1 MDSGIA
7 VELRGDHGEYYP
19 GYVCGYKDPE
29 HFIFKF
35 IGETTSDLPSEI
47 SVRPCQLRKPP
58 KNTRHDFSKCEL
70 SVGLA
75 VEALFGKAPKDNDIS
90 TLVYAPGELPPSW
103 WPAQVAKQ
111 KGEFIVLDLPKVEE
125 SGNQHPEGLRIPL
138 PTFEPVVE
146 HEQVRPQSTQKMMS
160 VSDFHTCILEVP
172 KELENLFQEQQ
183 NLQHIVRTC
192 GPSMLVCKVTPE
204 IQLPNGCQANL
215 EDETKAYFLVICT
228 SVEGIQKAQTLG
240 PEIARMLRQKFA
252 ILHQIGELNRKL
264 KENQA
269 GKSDALFHEEFP
281 VSPDLIGQSIGAR
294 GANIRRARALDGVV
308 SVVLRPETCTFK
320 VVGKTKEAVDSA
332 KKVLEYATEIMQVP
346 QEYVSR
352 IIGQKNRHI
361 QALVDRIGLAR
372 IRVQSAEEA
381 TVPNCVPFAFTGTR
395 SAINDAKLLINFN
408 IENLKEIDRLQQSLT
423 ANHLANGRFGDGDG
437 HFRRERSSKSNSDG
451 ASAPWGNRHHGQADY
466 RDGTTSNG
474 DGQQT
479 SEGEQ
484 LDGPANHRPP
494 HRRNTQQP
502 RGPARPLDGNRQV
515 SLPPPV
521 PKSGPAANAQNNY
534 HSGTEMTESQRAG
547 RPISRG
553 GGGQRR
559 NGRRPATDRRS
570 ENSGDPS
577 TSPSAGNRRE
587 KGTNGLVA
595 KRIGRVPVDATT

>member
-1 MDSGIA
+1 M
-7 VELRGDHGEYYP
+7 
-19 GYVCGYKDPE
+19 
-29 HFIFKF
+29 
-35 IGETTSDLPSEI
+35 
-47 SVRPCQLRKPP
+47 
-58 KNTRHDFSKCEL
+58 
-70 SVGLA
+70 
-75 VEALFGKAPKDNDIS
+75 
-90 TLVYAPGELPPSW
+90 
-103 WPAQVAKQ
+103 
-111 KGEFIVLDLPKVEE
+111 
-125 SGNQHPEGLRIPL
+125 PL
-138 PTFEPVVE
+138 PAFEPVVE
-146 HEQVRPQSTQKMMS
+146 HEQVRPQNTQKTMS

-183 NLQHIVRTC
+183 NLLHIVRTC

-204 IQLPNGCQANL
+204 IQLPNGCQVNL

-228 SVEGIQKAQTLG
+228 SAEGIFKAQTLG

-252 ILHQIGELNRKL
+252 ILHQIDELNRKL

-269 GKSDALFHEEFP
+269 GKNDSFFHEEFP

-320 VVGKTKEAVDSA
+320 VVGKTKEAVESA

-423 ANHLANGRFGDGDG
+423 ANHLANGRFGEGDG
-437 HFRRERSSKSNSDG
+437 HFRRERSSKSHSDG
-451 ASAPWGNRHHGQADY
+451 TSIPWGNRYHGQADY

-479 SEGEQ
+479 SEGEHC
-484 LDGPANHRPP
+484 DGPAHYRPSY
-494 HRRNTQQP
+494 RRNTQQP
-502 RGPARPLDGNRQV
+502 RGPNRVADGNRQV

-521 PKSGPAANAQNNY
+521 PKSGLSGYLGLTSLKSSRQSCVAQSRPAANAQNNY

-547 RPISRG
+547 RPISH

-559 NGRRPATDRRS
+559 NGRRPANDRCS

-577 TSPSAGNRRE
+577 TSPSTGNRRE
-587 KGTNGLVA
+587 KGTNGPVA